1 MMTKSRNSGALQYKS
16 FGLVLQALVILA
28 QKGNTCSSCEIA
40 ELLSSEA
47 TLLRRTMAKLTREH
61 ILVTREGRDGGYLLN
76 RAPEELTL
84 AEIYRALEVGES
96 RNKAVNETMCV
107 NPVGERMKA
116 ACGELLD
123 EMDRSVL
130 SVLEQYTLADM
141 VRKTGC

>member
-1 MMTKSRNSGALQYKS
+1 MTKTRNSGALQYKS

-28 QKGNTCSSCEIA
+28 KKGDTCSSCEIA

-84 AEIYRALEVGES
+84 AEIYLALEVGES
-96 RNKAVNETMCV
+96 RNKAVKDTMCI
-107 NPVGERMKA
+107 NAFGEQMKA
-116 ACGELLD
+116 ACGDVLE

-130 SVLEQYTLADM
+130 NVLEQYTLADM
-141 VRKTGC
+141 VRKAGY